1 MLADC
6 FSRKIDYLVENSGI
20 YCRDAKRISIYV
32 ADYNAIIV
40 GILLLVAE
48 LVLLPGISVAGIGA
62 FLSLAVAAVYGFFLY
77 GILGGSVV
85 LAAIII
91 VAVAA
96 VVVSLRANTWQ
107 RLSLKSTI
115 DATST
120 PTPEQNDIRIGQR
133 GETLTRLAPMGK
145 VQVGDVTVEAKSVD
159 AYIDPRQVVEV
170 IGYDNTAVVV
180 RRIAAQERAEERP
193 EALTGKNS

>member
-1 MLADC
+1 MWL
-6 FSRKIDYLVENSGI
+6 IITL
-20 YCRDAKRISIYV
+20 
-32 ADYNAIIV
+32 IIV

-77 GILGGSVV
+77 GILGGS
-85 LAAIII
+85 

>member
-1 MLADC
+1 MWLIIML
-6 FSRKIDYLVENSGI
+6 
-20 YCRDAKRISIYV
+20 
-32 ADYNAIIV
+32 IIV

-77 GILGGSVV
+77 GILGGSV
-85 LAAIII
+85 
-91 VAVAA
+91 
-96 VVVSLRANTWQ
+96 RANTWQ

-180 RRIAAQERAEERP
+180 RRIATQERAEERP

>member
-1 MLADC
+1 MWL
-6 FSRKIDYLVENSGI
+6 IITL
-20 YCRDAKRISIYV
+20 
-32 ADYNAIIV
+32 IIV
-40 GILLLVAE
+40 GVLLLVAE

-96 VVVSLRANTWQ
+96 VVISLRANTWQ
-107 RLSLKSTI
+107 RLSLKST
-115 DATST
+115 
-120 PTPEQNDIRIGQR
+120 IGQR

>member
-1 MLADC
+1 M
-6 FSRKIDYLVENSGI
+6 
-20 YCRDAKRISIYV
+20 
-32 ADYNAIIV
+32 
-40 GILLLVAE
+40 
-48 LVLLPGISVAGIGA
+48 
-62 FLSLAVAAVYGFFLY
+62 GFW
-77 GILGGSVV
+77 GGSVV

-96 VVVSLRANTWQ
+96 VVISLRANTWQ

-120 PTPEQNDIRIGQR
+120 PTAEQNDIRIGQR

-145 VQVGDVTVEAKSVD
+145 VRVGDVTVEAKSVD
-159 AYIDPRQVVEV
+159 AYIDPRQAIEV

-180 RRIAAQERAEERP
+180 RRVAVQERAEERP
-193 EALTGKNS
+193 EALTREELLRESCPVV

>member
-1 MLADC
+1 MWL
-6 FSRKIDYLVENSGI
+6 IITL
-20 YCRDAKRISIYV
+20 
-32 ADYNAIIV
+32 IIV

-62 FLSLAVAAVYGFFLY
+62 FLSLAVAAVY